1 MNRPGL
7 SLAAPDA
14 RNGIGELMM
23 RTFNTNEMTQ
33 QFDNLFMAPARA
45 YMNLSISDAPG

>member
-1 MNRPGL
+1 
-7 SLAAPDA
+7 
-14 RNGIGELMM
+14 M

-45 YMNLSISDAPG
+45 YMSLSIDYSEKLLTV